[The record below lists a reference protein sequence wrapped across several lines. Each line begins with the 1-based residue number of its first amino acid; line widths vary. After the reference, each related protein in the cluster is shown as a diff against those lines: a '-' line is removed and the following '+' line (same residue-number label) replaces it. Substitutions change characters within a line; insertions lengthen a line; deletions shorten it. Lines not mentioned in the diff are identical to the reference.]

1 MRAGFSIDPDQGL
14 SEPDELQMVRLA
26 TDLGYESAW
35 TPSGADGAAFDRCLR
50 WHAATGLPV
59 GISAV
64 PASGQPPEFYAE
76 RARRVYAET
85 GGTFTLVVG
94 SGRMPHAA
102 EGMRAYLAD
111 LRRLLP
117 VEQPLYVAALGPLML
132 RVGAEMADGV
142 ALNWASSLQV
152 ARSRE
157 QLTDAAK
164 RAARPVPKIVEYIRT
179 SVDPDLALAR
189 RTVAKAALRYA
200 LGVPVYRAH
209 FERMGFGDELR
220 RIEQSGADASP
231 GFVAAVG
238 AAGAPG
244 EVRTP
249 FERLA
254 EGLDLAIV
262 RVLVTKPGDAESARR
277 VLEECRPN

>member
-1 MRAGFSIDPDQGL
+1 VRAGFSIDPDQGL
-14 SEPDELQMVRLA
+14 SEADELQMIKLA
-26 TDLGYESAW
+26 TDLGYSSAW
-35 TPSGADGAAFDRCLR
+35 TPSRADGAAFDRCLR

-85 GGTFTLVVG
+85 GGMFTLVVG
-94 SGRMPHAA
+94 SGQMAHAA
-102 EGMRAYLAD
+102 EGMRAYLAE

-117 VEQPLYVAALGPLML
+117 AEQPLYVAALGPLML

-142 ALNWASSLQV
+142 ALNWASSAQV
-152 ARSRE
+152 ASSRH
-157 QLTDAAK
+157 QMAAAAK
-164 RAARPVPKIVEYIRT
+164 QAGRPVPRIVEYVRT
-179 SVDPDLALAR
+179 AVDPDPALAR

-209 FERMGFGDELR
+209 FERMGFADELR
-220 RIEQSGADASP
+220 RVEQSGGEP
-231 GFVAAVG
+231 GSAFIAAVG

-244 EVRTP
+244 EVRAQ
-249 FERLA
+249 FERLG

-262 RVLVTKPGDAESARR
+262 RVLVTQQGDAKSARR
-277 VLEECRPN
+277 ALEECKPN